1 MAAQDPV
8 LPEGFQ
14 PLVGM
19 LEMVAFKNKMLGA
32 EGDAWVQAVRSNL
45 EDVGVVTLQ
54 DFVRHVLNLN
64 RKLRNAGHGELNRTT
79 LNLML
84 SEVCDMVV
92 WSD

>member
-1 MAAQDPV
+1 MAEQDLV

-14 PLVGM
+14 PMIGM
-19 LEMVAFKNKMLGA
+19 LEMVAFKKTMLGA

-54 DFVRHVLNLN
+54 DFVRHVLHLN
-64 RKLRNAGHGELNRTT
+64 KRLRNAGHGELHQAT

-92 WSD
+92 WAD